1 VLVAGD
7 GTVLAEDR
15 NRVTTERDVTAHPEL
30 RLARWASQH
39 LDIDARH
46 AATMYTSCEHCAMC
60 ATAFYWAGLG
70 RLVFAFSGPQI
81 RALVPDN
88 VPKLALD
95 TRDVFAAA
103 NIAEIE
109 VEGPAPELEA
119 EARAV
124 LAGFFG

>member
-1 VLVAGD
+1 MLVAGD

-70 RLVFAFSGPQI
+70 RLVFAFSGP
-81 RALVPDN
+81 
-88 VPKLALD
+88 
-95 TRDVFAAA
+95 VFDQVGLTG
-103 NIAEIE
+103 I
-109 VEGPAPELEA
+109 VGQDPATG
-119 EARAV
+119 RKAV
-124 LAGFFG
+124 RLSAFKRTLFP